1 MKSMYKPE
9 FWQNLLLICEII
21 SNGYFPVSLDFLSIF
36 VVFCGIIVIISKNP
50 AQEIW
55 EISIL
60 FYPPHLRLG
69 GGGNR
74 EKLSNSGNTLKLM
87 IPSYIWNYINGWSNY
102 SCMVTIDKIQ
112 ETGIGNRG
120 SKSIALFFFL
130 LGKLSTKKGALLQE
144 RVLL

>member
-9 FWQNLLLICEII
+9 FSQNLLLICEII

-36 VVFCGIIVIISKNP
+36 VVFCGIVVIISKNP

-60 FYPPHLRLG
+60 LW
-69 GGGNR
+69 

-102 SCMVTIDKIQ
+102 SCMVTRDKIQ

-120 SKSIALFFFL
+120 SKSMALFFFCCW
-130 LGKLSTKKGALLQE
+130 SYKKGALLSGFTLRRE
-144 RVLL
+144 CYCKRATSRW